1 MIKNNKGFVITEILI
16 ISTVVIGV
24 LIFVYAQFKNI
35 NRSYQ
40 YSFKYDTVQG
50 MYLTNNI
57 INYIN
62 DDSYDTLVTKLN
74 TSELGYIDITECDIV
89 DFSTSE
95 YCKMLFNKSEVEQV
109 LFTEE
114 NLARIKSDMASLPED
129 MKQYI
134 NNISSA
140 NAINDY
146 RIIIKFKNQTFATMR
161 FNNN

>member
-129 MKQYI
+129 MKQ
-134 NNISSA
+134 
-140 NAINDY
+140 
-146 RIIIKFKNQTFATMR
+146 
-161 FNNN
+161 